1 MYAAIH
7 DLVSITRLHVI
18 DINVKCFCSP
28 HCKFLNIMIDLGL
41 TGHLDFLYIQE
52 VTDLVDNDLNS
63 IKQELSDFSNT
74 LNSFRTED
82 WSSFPNI
89 DLYMD
94 QVITYLEGLL
104 NIFSDPDD
112 TSKIITSS
120 MVNNYVKEGYLKR
133 PVNKKYDKVHLVT
146 LYIMSML
153 KPVLPIP
160 LIAKCLSNFENEQKY
175 QTFFEELT
183 KLQDEAFTK
192 VSDKISSSLDQINGE
207 DYETA
212 LRLFALQ
219 LTSEANAHRIAA
231 EKILSILEKNSD
243 PKQASKEKSK

>member
-1 MYAAIH
+1 M
-7 DLVSITRLHVI
+7 T
-18 DINVKCFCSP
+18 
-28 HCKFLNIMIDLGL
+28 
-41 TGHLDFLYIQE
+41 
-52 VTDLVDNDLNS
+52 NDLQS
-63 IKQELSDFSNT
+63 IKKDLSDFSNS
-74 LNSFRTED
+74 LNSFRTES

-94 QVITYLEGLL
+94 QVVTYLEGLL
-104 NIFSDPDD
+104 SMFSDADD
-112 TSKIITSS
+112 SSKIITSS

-160 LIAKCLSNFENEQKY
+160 LIAGCLGNFENEQKY
-175 QTFFEELT
+175 QNFFEELT
-183 KLQDEAFTK
+183 SLQDEAFGN
-192 VSDKISSSLDQINGE
+192 VSDKLSSALAQIDSD
-207 DYETA
+207 DYKTA

-231 EKILSILEKNSD
+231 EKILSVLDKNSD
-243 PKQASKEKSK
+243 PKQAAKEKK